1 MKKRIIIIGS
11 IIVGVVLILILFKG
25 NGSKELKVSAEET
38 SKRSII
44 QTVTATGK
52 VQPEIELAIS
62 PDVSGEITDIYVK
75 EGDTVKEGQMLLKI
89 KPDLYVSSVDRANAG
104 VSSALSGKKS
114 DMVMLTQA
122 QSRLTEAISI
132 YKRSKDLYDK
142 KAISIA
148 EFEKAESAYQIA
160 LADVE
165 SAKER
170 ITASN
175 YTIDNAQANL
185 REAKQNLARTI
196 IYAPTDGTVSKINNK
211 RGERVVGTAT
221 MQGTE
226 IMRISNFTN
235 VEVRVDVN
243 ENDILKIKKGDS
255 AVIEVDAYGDRKFK
269 GIVTQIAKASNKAA
283 ATMSTDAV
291 TTFEVKIRMLKSSYQ
306 DLMIGNTLPFLPGLS
321 ANVDIQTNRGNNL
334 ISLPIECV
342 TTRTAESKDDREK
355 SGSKDVKD
363 EIVFVIKNGIAVRQ
377 KVVTGIQD
385 NMYIEI
391 KSGIKLKDKV
401 ITGPYDILSTTLD
414 SGRKVKVVDKEKL
427 FEAKED

>member
-11 IIVGVVLILILFKG
+11 IIIVVVALLLIFKG
-25 NGSKELKVSAEET
+25 EGRKELKVSAEEAA
-38 SKRSII
+38 KRSII

-75 EGDTVKEGQMLLKI
+75 EGDTVKEGQILLKI

-104 VSSALSGKKS
+104 VSSALSGKKL

-122 QSRLTEAISI
+122 QSRLTEATLA
-132 YKRSKDLYDK
+132 YKRAKDLYDK
-142 KAISIA
+142 KAISKA

-165 SAKER
+165 SAKEK
-170 ITASN
+170 ITSSD

-211 RGERVVGTAT
+211 RGERVVGTAQ

-283 ATMSTDAV
+283 ATMSTDQV
-291 TTFEVKIRMLKSSYQ
+291 TTFEVKIRMLKSSYL
-306 DLMIGNTLPFLPGLS
+306 DLMVNNTIPFLPGLS
-321 ANVDIQTNRGNNL
+321 ANVDIQTNRGNDL
-334 ISLPIECV
+334 ICLPIECV
-342 TTRTAESKDDREK
+342 TTRTAESKDDK
-355 SGSKDVKD
+355 SKSENKDEKD
-363 EIVFVIKNGIAVRQ
+363 EIVFLVKNGVAVRQ

-414 SGRKVKVVDKEKL
+414 SGRKVKVVKKEDL

>member
-11 IIVGVVLILILFKG
+11 IVILVVALLLVFKG
-25 NGSKELKVSAEET
+25 KGRKELNVSVEEAT
-38 SKRSII
+38 KRSII

-62 PDVSGEITDIYVK
+62 PDVSGEITDIFVQ

-104 VSSALSGKKS
+104 VSSAQSGKKL
-114 DMVMLTQA
+114 DLVLLTQA
-122 QSRLTEAISI
+122 KSRLAEATAN
-132 YKRSKDLYDK
+132 YKRSKDLFDK
-142 KAISIA
+142 KAISKA

-165 SAKER
+165 SANEK
-170 ITASN
+170 IASSN

-269 GIVTQIAKASNKAA
+269 GIVTQIAKASNKSAA
-283 ATMSTDAV
+283 AMSTDAV
-291 TTFEVKIRMLKSSYQ
+291 TTFEVKIRMLKMSYQ
-306 DLMIGNTLPFLPGLS
+306 DLMVDNTIPFLPGLS
-321 ANVDIQTNRGNNL
+321 ANVDIQTNRGEGL
-334 ISLPIECV
+334 ISLPIESV
-342 TTRTAESKDDREK
+342 TTRVNKSKGAKSKDE
-355 SGSKDVKD
+355 KD
-363 EIVFVIKNGIAVRQ
+363 EIVFVIENGKAARR

-401 ITGPYDILSTTLD
+401 ITGPYDVLSTTLD
-414 SGRKVKVVDKEKL
+414 SGRKVKVV
-427 FEAKED
+427 AKEDLFEPEKK

>member
-11 IIVGVVLILILFKG
+11 LILLVIVLLFVFKG
-25 NGSKELKVSAEET
+25 KGREDLKVSAEEAA
-38 SKRSII
+38 KRSII

-75 EGDTVKEGQMLLKI
+75 EGDTVKEGQILLKI
-89 KPDLYVSSVDRANAG
+89 KPDLYISSVDRANAG
-104 VSSALSGKKS
+104 VSTALSGKKM

-122 QSRLTEAISI
+122 QSRLVEATSN
-132 YKRSKDLYDK
+132 YKRSKELFDK
-142 KAISIA
+142 KAISKA

-160 LADVE
+160 QSDVE
-165 SAKER
+165 SAKEK
-170 ITASN
+170 IASSDF
-175 YTIDNAQANL
+175 TIDNAQANL

-211 RGERVVGTAT
+211 RGERVVGTAQ

-255 AVIEVDAYGDRKFK
+255 AVIEVDAYGERKFK

-283 ATMSTDAV
+283 ASMSTDQV
-291 TTFEVKIRMLKSSYQ
+291 TTFEVKIRMLKSSYP
-306 DLMIGNTLPFLPGLS
+306 DLMVNNTIPFLPGLS
-321 ANVDIQTNRGNNL
+321 ANVDIQTNRGDGL
-334 ISLPIECV
+334 ICLPIESV
-342 TTRTAESKDDREK
+342 TTRTEETK
-355 SGSKDVKD
+355 SGKNKTIKKGEKE
-363 EIVFVIKNGIAVRQ
+363 EIVFVVENGKTVRK

-391 KSGIKLKDKV
+391 KSGVKLKDKV

-414 SGRKVKVVDKEKL
+414 SGRKVKVVKKEEL
-427 FEAKED
+427 FEGKKD